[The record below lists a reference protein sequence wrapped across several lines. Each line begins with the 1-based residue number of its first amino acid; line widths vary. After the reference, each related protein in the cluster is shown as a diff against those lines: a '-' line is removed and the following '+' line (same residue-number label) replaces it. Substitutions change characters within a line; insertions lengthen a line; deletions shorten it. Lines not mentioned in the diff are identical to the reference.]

1 MHGGDERTRTA
12 DPLLAKQVL
21 SQLSYIP
28 AHGPDAMLCGDGVSA
43 VSLRT
48 RQSDSPAS
56 REVLQTLNGLKSGKD
71 KALVFPWVVFRK
83 CTRCLPVR
91 EDERL
96 SRFAL
101 RTEWPTRFP
110 GSPGFGTVLL
120 VAPASRRDYS
130 SGPTD
135 PALLPIL

>member
-1 MHGGDERTRTA
+1 
-12 DPLLAKQVL
+12 
-21 SQLSYIP
+21 
-28 AHGPDAMLCGDGVSA
+28 MLCGDGVSA